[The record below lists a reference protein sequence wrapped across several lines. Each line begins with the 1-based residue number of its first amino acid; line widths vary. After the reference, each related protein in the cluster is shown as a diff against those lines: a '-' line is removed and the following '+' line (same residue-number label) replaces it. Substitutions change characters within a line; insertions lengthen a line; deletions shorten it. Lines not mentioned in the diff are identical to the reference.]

1 MTAKKSIAQSHDAPP
16 LAHLGP
22 QWFAPVMGWS
32 GLALAWHRAGD
43 RFGAA
48 ADAVALGC
56 GLVALTVFLV
66 VLAASLVRAVRNPR
80 ALAEDLAHPVRHAFV
95 AALPVSV
102 LLLATLGVAF
112 YGPGA
117 ATVTLWLAGVAL
129 QACVTAWVISRWFS
143 GKLAWPAITPVLY
156 IPIVG
161 NILVPLAG
169 APLGWPA
176 MSWFFFGIGAFFWP
190 VVTAMV
196 LVRKVQQPLPVRLHA
211 TWFITIAPPAVA
223 GSAALALGA
232 PEMAALAPLG
242 VAAMFAFASATRVP
256 TIARQQFAMP
266 AWAVS
271 FPLAALTALT
281 LRAAEDAAPALG
293 GIASI
298 LLAITSVV
306 LVGLTLATVKGL
318 RAGTLL
324 APEPVAT
331 ISVAPGPSK

>member
-1 MTAKKSIAQSHDAPP
+1 MTAPKSLSRSHDAPP
-16 LAHLGP
+16 LVHLGP
-22 QWFAPVMGWS
+22 QWFAPVMGWA

-56 GLVALTVFLV
+56 GLVALTVFLM
-66 VLAASLVRAVRNPR
+66 VLAASLVRAIRHPE

-95 AALPVSV
+95 AALPVSM
-102 LLLATLGVAF
+102 LLLATLGVAL
-112 YGPGA
+112 YGAGT
-117 ATVTLWLAGVAL
+117 ATATFWLAGVAL
-129 QACVTAWVISRWFS
+129 QACVTAWVVARWFS
-143 GKLAWPAITPVLY
+143 GRLAWPAVTPVLY

-169 APLGWPA
+169 EPLGWPA

-196 LVRKVQQPLPVRLHA
+196 LVRKVQQPLPDRLQA

-232 PEMAALAPLG
+232 PELTALAPLG
-242 VAAMFAFASATRVP
+242 VAAVFAFASATRVP

-271 FPLAALTALT
+271 FPMAALTVLT

-293 GIASI
+293 LIASI

-306 LVGLTLATVKGL
+306 LVGLSLTTIRGL

-331 ISVAPGPSK
+331 ISVAPGSSK